1 MSKLIDTRGTRVHT
15 AARWKRTTPRK
26 LSKSHSVAAERKGA
40 ARSVSTKLREV
51 EFCLFALE
59 EAAAAA
65 GTKGRKEAVL
75 RLAVVAMV
83 VVFHRGRREEKSN
96 RERKA
101 LQVRCFPLL
110 RRNLPSK
117 ISFRSAEGL
126 RKREGQGRDATRW
139 RKEGRA
145 TPLQHARQ
153 GERGRKREEKEDRE
167 RTRRKKKRHHRPG
180 SSESE
185 QDEGLAKRGVALG
198 SGNPGLPISSLLLIH
213 SNCICSQI
221 YILFSGFPPSI
232 RSSATTTTTTTTKH
246 ARVCACL
253 CRRRNVHTHV
263 KRRACIR
270 AEMERTK
277 SRIYIL
283 FERVTRRIVSSRSP
297 RRRRSSESLSVP
309 RSVSIFLGKFTP
321 RI

>member
-65 GTKGRKEAVL
+65 KGRKEAVL

-153 GERGRKREEKEDRE
+153 GGKGRQREERGR
-167 RTRRKKKRHHRPG
+167 G
-180 SSESE
+180 
-185 QDEGLAKRGVALG
+185 G
-198 SGNPGLPISSLLLIH
+198 
-213 SNCICSQI
+213 
-221 YILFSGFPPSI
+221 
-232 RSSATTTTTTTTKH
+232 
-246 ARVCACL
+246 
-253 CRRRNVHTHV
+253 RRRGTTGQAPV
-263 KRRACIR
+263 KVSKTRGWRS
-270 AEMERTK
+270 EGWP
-277 SRIYIL
+277 SGQ
-283 FERVTRRIVSSRSP
+283 VTLDCPFPVYC
-297 RRRRSSESLSVP
+297 
-309 RSVSIFLGKFTP
+309 
-321 RI
+321 